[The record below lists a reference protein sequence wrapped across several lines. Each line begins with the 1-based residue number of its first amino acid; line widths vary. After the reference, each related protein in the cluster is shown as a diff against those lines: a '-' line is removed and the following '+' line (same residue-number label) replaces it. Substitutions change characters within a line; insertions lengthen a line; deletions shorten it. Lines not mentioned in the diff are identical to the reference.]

1 MIGAGHQLLLVRE
14 QDAQHSGSGCCGRL
28 GEAHTRFGGAAD
40 YGHTR
45 AVMDQLGV
53 VYRELAEHMPEL
65 ELIVVD
71 PRNTLWLYP
80 ALWRAA
86 RYRGAGVFATLRALA
101 RAAAPAAVV
110 LDGETLFSGQLPEPE
125 RIVATVTAR
134 LDRSAAAA

>member
-1 MIGAGHQLLLVRE
+1 MLLVRE

-45 AVMDQLGV
+45 AVMDRLGV
-53 VYRELAEHMPEL
+53 VYRELAEQAPGL

-71 PRNTLWLYP
+71 PRNTVWLYP

-86 RYRGAGVFATLRALA
+86 RARGAGVIATLRTLA
-101 RAAAPAAVV
+101 QAGAPAAVV
-110 LDGETLFSGQLPEPE
+110 LDGDTLCSGHLPEPE
-125 RIVATVTAR
+125 QIVAMVLAR
-134 LDRSAAAA
+134 LDRPVAAA